1 MELNVTGVNR
11 GYANGTLNS
20 ASVSFQSYESGNS
33 LNANVA
39 IATDD
44 LDDKAWSA
52 MSDDDLITISKK
64 IVAGWLNPDGSS
76 AEKAAQEDAT
86 PAVTK

>member
-1 MELNVTGVNR
+1 MKLNVSGVNR

-33 LNANVA
+33 LNANVT

-44 LDDKAWSA
+44 LDGKTWSA
-52 MSDDDLITISKK
+52 MSDDDLITIGKK

-76 AEKAAQEDAT
+76 AETVGDETT
-86 PAVTK
+86 PAS